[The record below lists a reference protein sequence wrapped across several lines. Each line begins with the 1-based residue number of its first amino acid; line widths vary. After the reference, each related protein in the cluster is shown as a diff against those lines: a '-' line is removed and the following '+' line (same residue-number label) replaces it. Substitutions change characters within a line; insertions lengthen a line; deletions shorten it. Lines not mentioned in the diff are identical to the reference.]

1 MNLDR
6 IDKYKF
12 SHNKIHWNLMTEVW
26 FWVTDS
32 NWSSQ
37 FRLEDNDYEAL
48 GTRLTVQNEMGLV

>member
-1 MNLDR
+1 
-6 IDKYKF
+6 
-12 SHNKIHWNLMTEVW
+12 MTEVW

-48 GTRLTVQNEMGLV
+48 GTKVTVQNEMGLV